1 MAKKTIYGEDDSR
14 AAILRGINT
23 LADAVKITFGPKGRS
38 ILIEQKTGS
47 PVVTRDGVTVAKQIE
62 LADRFE
68 NLGALAVCEAAT
80 KTADAVGDGTTTTTV
95 LAQAMLREGF
105 RFIAA
110 GASPVAVKRG
120 IERAVNKTVDRLRQN
135 SQIFLN
141 VAEAARIAALPSLA
155 DILKQEGLAGDAAS
169 RFVEE
174 NEKLKSRDLPI
185 VSRLLLA
192 AAKAGVEAE
201 DADRVAARVLQAQA
215 ELNDTFGTLRDS
227 RVRTLATIAAGND
240 HHVGALI
247 ATAVTRVG
255 HEGMITVEESKTLDT
270 FLEFIEGMQ
279 FDRGYLSPYFVT
291 DPDRMTVALDQPFIL
306 LHEKKLSGSKE
317 LLPVLKLVAKNGKP
331 LLVIAED
338 VNGDALSMLVV
349 NKLRGTLKVA
359 AVKAPAFGERRK
371 EILADIAIL
380 TAGKVVSEDSSIKLV
395 DLQLAD
401 LGRAQRV
408 VIDRETTTVIGG
420 PGSTAEIDGRVKAL
434 RAQIM
439 KADSEY
445 DREQLQARVAKLSSG
460 VAVIRVGAA
469 TETEMKEKSAR
480 VEDAIHAIRA
490 ALEEGVGPGGG
501 VAFVR
506 CIRALEELETEDDEA
521 LGIRIV
527 KRALE
532 EPMRQIA
539 HNAGH
544 EGSVVVAR
552 VRENE
557 HHNFGFNAASG
568 MFTDL
573 VEAGI
578 IDPTKVTRLAL
589 QNAASVAGLL
599 LMTGSMVAEVQ
610 GQTQEVRQPQVGFDY

>member
-1 MAKKTIYGEDDSR
+1 MAKKTIYGDDSR
-14 AAILRGINT
+14 AAILRGINV
-23 LADAVKITFGPKGRS
+23 LADAVKITLGPKGRS
-38 ILIEQKTGS
+38 ILIEQKAGS

-62 LADRFE
+62 LSDRFE
-68 NLGALAVCEAAT
+68 NLGALAVREAAT
-80 KTADAVGDGTTTTTV
+80 KTADTVGDGTTTATV

-110 GASPVAVKRG
+110 GANPVAVKRG
-120 IERAVNKTVDRLRQN
+120 IERAVETTVGRLRQN
-135 SQIFLN
+135 SQIFLD
-141 VAEAARIAALPSLA
+141 VVEAARIAALPTLT
-155 DILKQEGLAGDAAS
+155 DILRQEGLAEEASS
-169 RFVEE
+169 RFVAE
-174 NEKLKSRDLPI
+174 NEKLKPGDLPV

-192 AAKAGVEAE
+192 GARAGVEAE
-201 DADRVAARVLQAQA
+201 AADRIAGRVLQAQT
-215 ELNDTFGTLRDS
+215 ELNETFGALRDS
-227 RVRTLATIAAGND
+227 RVQTLATVTAGND
-240 HHVGALI
+240 LHVGALI
-247 ATAVTRVG
+247 AEAIKRVG
-255 HEGMITVEESKTLDT
+255 HEGMITVEQSKTLDT
-270 FLEFIEGMQ
+270 FLEFVEGMQ
-279 FDRGYLSPYFVT
+279 FDRGYLSPNFVT
-291 DPDRMTVALDQPFIL
+291 DADRMTVALDEPLIL

-317 LLPVLKLVAKNGKP
+317 LLPVLELVAKAGKP

-338 VNGDALSMLVV
+338 VDGEALAMLVV

-371 EILADIAIL
+371 DALADIAVL
-380 TAGKVVSEDSSIKLV
+380 TAGKVVSEDFGIKLA
-395 DLQLAD
+395 DMQLSD

-408 VIDRETTTVIGG
+408 VIDRESTTVIGG
-420 PGSTAEIDGRVKAL
+420 GGTSAEVQALVKAL
-434 RAQIM
+434 RAQIV

-445 DREQLQARVAKLSSG
+445 DREHLQARASKLSGG

-469 TETEMKEKSAR
+469 TESELKEKSAR
-480 VEDAIHAIRA
+480 VEDAIHATRA

-506 CIRALEELETEDDEA
+506 CIRALEEMETEDDEA

-552 VRENE
+552 VRENAG
-557 HHNFGFNAASG
+557 HNFGFNAASG
-568 MFTDL
+568 MYTDL
-573 VEAGI
+573 VKAGI

-599 LMTGSMVAEVQ
+599 LMTGSMVAEVK
-610 GQTQEVRQPQVGFDY
+610 GRTQQAPQHQVGFDY

>member
-1 MAKKTIYGEDDSR
+1 MAKKTIYGDDSR
-14 AAILRGINT
+14 AALLRGINV
-23 LADAVKITFGPKGRS
+23 LADAVKITLGPKGRS
-38 ILIEQKTGS
+38 ILIEQKAS
-47 PVVTRDGVTVAKQIE
+47 VPVVTRDGVTVAKQIE

-68 NLGALAVCEAAT
+68 NLGALAVREAAT
-80 KTADAVGDGTTTTTV
+80 KTADTVGDGTTTATV

-120 IERAVNKTVDRLRQN
+120 FERAVETTVDRLRQN

-141 VAEAARIAALPSLA
+141 VAEAARIAVLPTLA
-155 DILKQEGLAGDAAS
+155 DILEQEGLTEEAAS

-174 NEKLKSRDLPI
+174 NEKLKLRELPV

-192 AAKAGVEAE
+192 AARAEVKAE

-215 ELNDTFGTLRDS
+215 ELNETFVTLRDS
-227 RVRTLATIAAGND
+227 RVRTLATVTAGND
-240 HHVGALI
+240 QHIGNLI
-247 ATAVTRVG
+247 AEAINRVG

-270 FLEFIEGMQ
+270 SLEFVDGMQ

-291 DPDRMTVALDQPFIL
+291 DPDRMTVILNQPFIL

-317 LLPVLKLVAKNGKP
+317 LLPILEIVAKTGKA

-338 VNGDALSMLVV
+338 MDGDALSMLVV
-349 NKLRGTLKVA
+349 NNLRGTLKVA

-371 EILADIAIL
+371 DILADIAIL
-380 TAGKVVSEDSSIKLV
+380 TAGRVVSEDFGIKLA

-401 LGRAQRV
+401 LGRARRV
-408 VIDRETTTVIGG
+408 VIDRETTNVIGG
-420 PGSTAEIDGRVKAL
+420 GGNSAEIDDRVKSL

-445 DREQLQARVAKLSSG
+445 DRGQLQARVAKLSSG

-469 TETEMKEKSAR
+469 TETELKEKSAR
-480 VEDAIHAIRA
+480 VEDAIHATRA
-490 ALEEGVGPGGG
+490 ALEEGIGPGGG

-506 CIRALEELETEDDEA
+506 CIRALEEIETKDDEA
-521 LGIRIV
+521 LGVRIV

-544 EGSVVVAR
+544 EGAVVVAR

-557 HHNFGFNAASG
+557 RHNFGFNAASG

-589 QNAASVAGLL
+589 QNAASVVGLL

-610 GQTQEVRQPQVGFDY
+610 GQTQEVHQSQVGFDY